1 VGSANLRIK
10 GAEDRATLAE
20 QETLERVSRVE
31 AKNST
36 VLSSAHA
43 DADDLA
49 RKVILLEDELVEVC
63 QARETSEREHREHFE
78 ELTLLQTC
86 GSEL

>member
-49 RKVILLEDELVEVC
+49 RKVILLEDELVEEC